1 VKTFSVRT
9 QATGGSVRSPKV
21 SKWVT
26 IINEDITITIDG
38 CHRTNSLQIIVDA
51 NGVRYTLT
59 DVLLEVMLGRMAEK
73 FSNEF
78 MNFNVYQYG
87 DD

>member
-1 VKTFSVRT
+1 MKTFKVRT
-9 QATGGSVRSPKV
+9 QAAGGSVRSAKL
-21 SKWVT
+21 SKWAEVK
-26 IINEDITITIDG
+26 NSDISIVIDG
-38 CHRTNSLQIIVDA
+38 CHRANSLQIIVDA

-59 DVLLEVMLGRMAEK
+59 DVLLEVMLGRCAEE

-87 DD
+87 KD